1 MARATINTT
10 QLARLLLMTPRHV
23 NRMVADGVLTR
34 ATDDDGT
41 ELRGRFEMVANVQA
55 YIRHLQA
62 RNQHDEP
69 GESVYSRLR
78 NDRMRDEGEMTRLRL
93 AEIKG
98 KLHRADDVEFAV
110 TAMVSACRARLLAI
124 PSRIATRLIG
134 KRSFKEIYSIIY
146 NEIVSALKEL
156 SGYEAK
162 KFRRSSDQFLAQN
175 GAGAHENEN
184 ESETDRRTKRR
195 A

>member
-10 QLARLLLMTPRHV
+10 QLARLILITPRHV
-23 NRMVADGVLTR
+23 NRLVADGVLTR
-34 ATDDDGT
+34 AVDDDGK

-55 YIRHLQA
+55 YIRHILA
-62 RNQHDEP
+62 RTQHDEP

-93 AEIKG
+93 LEIKG

-110 TAMVSACRARLLAI
+110 TSMITACRSRLLAI
-124 PSRIATRLIG
+124 PSRITTRLIG
-134 KRSFKEIYSIIY
+134 KRSFKEIYRIIY
-146 NEIVSALKEL
+146 DEIVLALREL

-175 GAGAHENEN
+175 GAGSHENEN
-184 ESETDRRTKRR
+184 ESETERGTKR
-195 A
+195 